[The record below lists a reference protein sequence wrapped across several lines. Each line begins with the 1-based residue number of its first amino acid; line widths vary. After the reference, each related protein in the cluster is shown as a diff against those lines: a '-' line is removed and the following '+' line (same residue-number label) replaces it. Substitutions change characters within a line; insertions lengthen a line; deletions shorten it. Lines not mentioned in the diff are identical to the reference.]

1 MLPGN
6 RAYKKRSL
14 VGKLLWTGRTGR
26 GLGTFGGRPWLSALV
41 LFLSYSVVS
50 DALRPHEPARLLCP
64 WNSPGKNTGEG
75 SHSLL

>member
-6 RAYKKRSL
+6 RAYKKRPL

-41 LFLSYSVVS
+41 LFLSYSVV
-50 DALRPHEPARLLCP
+50 
-64 WNSPGKNTGEG
+64 
-75 SHSLL
+75 